1 LAEQDDEYMRT
12 MKQIYGEK
20 HYQETKEVEEEAKKQ
35 KIDYGPTRLQ
45 TEPDM
50 AYPSARAAESLD
62 SRR

>member
-1 LAEQDDEYMRT
+1 MRT